1 MKKNLQIIV
10 VFIFIFFECG
20 SVVGQELNCNFQV
33 NSTQIIGS
41 DKSIF
46 DVMQTRLKEFVNG
59 RKWTNHNYQITERIE
74 CTMLINITERVSQNS
89 FKATIQIQ
97 SRRPAFNS
105 SYNSTLINH
114 IDKDFEF
121 TFNEFEQ
128 IEYSENT
135 YVSNLTSVVSFYVYM
150 ILAMDYDSFSKE
162 GGQPYLIKA
171 QNIVA
176 NAQGSGSSGWK
187 AFEDTKNRYWL
198 VENLLKPNYAAFRES
213 MYNYHRLGFD
223 VMSSDVNKGREQVT
237 KSLKN
242 LESIFTY
249 DMNSYQ
255 LQFFFNAKSDEIIE
269 LYKEAPQAEKSE
281 VVALLKKINPANAN
295 DYEKI
300 ITGRNR

>member
-1 MKKNLQIIV
+1 MNFIAKITFLFIIV
-10 VFIFIFFECG
+10 LLNDVSI
-20 SVVGQELNCNFQV
+20 SAQELNCNFQV

-46 DVMQTRLKEFVNG
+46 DVMQTRLSEFVNG
-59 RKWTNHNYQITERIE
+59 RKWTNHNYQISERIE
-74 CTMLINITERVSQNS
+74 CTMLINVTERVTPTS
-89 FKATIQIQ
+89 FKATIQVQ

-105 SYNSTLINH
+105 SYSTTLINH

-128 IEYSENT
+128 LEYSENSF
-135 YVSNLTSVVSFYVYM
+135 VSNLTSVVSFYVYM
-150 ILAMDYDSFSKE
+150 ILAMDYDSFAKN
-162 GGQPYLIKA
+162 GGQPYLLLA
-171 QNIVA
+171 QNIVT

-198 VENLLKPNYAAFRES
+198 VENLLKPNYVPFRET

-223 VMSSDVNKGREQVT
+223 VMSGDVSKGRIEVT
-237 KSLKN
+237 KSIKN
-242 LESIFTY
+242 LQSIYTY

-255 LQFFFNAKSDEIIE
+255 LQFFFNAKADELVE

-281 VVALLKKINPANAN
+281 IVPILNKINPANSN
-295 DYEKI
+295 IYEKI
-300 ITGRNR
+300 LSGK